1 MIGLSKP
8 FASIKKISAKK
19 QFIKQTPKLMQLTL
33 KRFRPK
39 RLSKF
44 KKIGLGFL
52 VGMGINLALADI
64 DMKPT
69 VEEYDKHESGIAR
82 LILGGG
88 GVWSLARTFHAG
100 GFAPLG
106 IYGGAAIGY
115 YLIHKARPEWFP
127 L

>member
-1 MIGLSKP
+1 MESLRHSKP
-8 FASIKKISAKK
+8 IQKISVKE
-19 QFIKQTPKLMQLTL
+19 QFMKLMNQTV
-33 KRFRPK
+33 KRIQPPTQ
-39 RLSKF
+39 RLGKF

-52 VGMGINLALADI
+52 VGAGLNLALADI

>member
-1 MIGLSKP
+1 MEALTNSQPIQ
-8 FASIKKISAKK
+8 KISMKE
-19 QFIKQTPKLMQLTL
+19 QFMKQTPNLMQPQTT
-33 KRFRPK
+33 

-52 VGMGINLALADI
+52 VGTGLNLALADI

>member
-1 MIGLSKP
+1 MESLRNSKP
-8 FASIKKISAKK
+8 IQKLFVKE
-19 QFIKQTPKLMQLTL
+19 QVMKQTM
-33 KRFRPK
+33 K

-44 KKIGLGFL
+44 KKMGLGFL
-52 VGMGINLALADI
+52 VGMGLNLALADI

>member
-1 MIGLSKP
+1 
-8 FASIKKISAKK
+8 
-19 QFIKQTPKLMQLTL
+19 
-33 KRFRPK
+33 
-39 RLSKF
+39 
-44 KKIGLGFL
+44 
-52 VGMGINLALADI
+52 
-64 DMKPT
+64 MKPT

>member
-1 MIGLSKP
+1 MIELSRH
-8 FASIKKISAKK
+8 FASFKKNFTQEWFMRQPA
-19 QFIKQTPKLMQLTL
+19 
-33 KRFRPK
+33 K
-39 RLSKF
+39 RLSKL
-44 KKIGLGFL
+44 KRIGLVFL
-52 VGMGINLALADI
+52 IGAGMNVAFATL

>member
-1 MIGLSKP
+1 MIELSRH
-8 FASIKKISAKK
+8 FASIKKISAKE
-19 QFIKQTPKLMQLTL
+19 QFIKQTTNLMQPT
-33 KRFRPK
+33 PK
-39 RLSKF
+39 RLSRF

-52 VGMGINLALADI
+52 VGMGLNLALADI

>member
-1 MIGLSKP
+1 MEPLGNFKP
-8 FASIKKISAKK
+8 IQKIFVKE
-19 QFIKQTPKLMQLTL
+19 QFMKPTTYLMQPPTKRFSKL
-33 KRFRPK
+33 KR
-39 RLSKF
+39 
-44 KKIGLGFL
+44 IGLGFL
-52 VGMGINLALADI
+52 VGTGLNLALADI

>member
-1 MIGLSKP
+1 M
-8 FASIKKISAKK
+8 
-19 QFIKQTPKLMQLTL
+19 KQTL
-33 KRFRPK
+33 KPIGK
-39 RLSKF
+39 RLNKF
-44 KKIGLGFL
+44 KKMTLGFL
-52 VGMGINLALADI
+52 VGAGIHAAFATL

-106 IYGGAAIGY
+106 VYGGAAIGY